1 MESVFSD
8 MLGKL
13 RPLTLPGNSV
23 LFATT
28 YKDFTATGGAIQGTP
43 QAIATAADFI
53 RQDASFQRAF
63 ASEESRQSFERML
76 ADADGGVGYFLE
88 QQLSAI
94 NSSKR
99 RAKLS
104 QADAADR
111 SLLVELLE
119 EALPSGDDVGAQ
131 QRRVLKRVL
140 DAVRRNL
147 QDWAE
152 RVPRDRTLFVV
163 EDATSLYGFWIRQL
177 TYVKE
182 EDLAKVPQNYAK
194 LTLQQRRDYVES
206 IWDSW
211 KASVIKRMVAVHGFD
226 WSVFGLDG
234 ESDALVL
241 LRLLSE
247 QRPSTELVRWLEKE
261 LGFVSTESESK
272 ALRRELAV
280 AMGNIMRK
288 GQLFVPATE
297 GQDPVQLLYQQVRW
311 EDGDQTER
319 SPHHIAV
326 IDGFLGVIEAIK
338 PAEAK
343 RQPQSGD
350 DELRTLRP
358 QLS

>member
-1 MESVFSD
+1 M
-8 MLGKL
+8 
-13 RPLTLPGNSV
+13 
-23 LFATT
+23 
-28 YKDFTATGGAIQGTP
+28 
-43 QAIATAADFI
+43 
-53 RQDASFQRAF
+53 
-63 ASEESRQSFERML
+63 
-76 ADADGGVGYFLE
+76 
-88 QQLSAI
+88 
-94 NSSKR
+94 
-99 RAKLS
+99 
-104 QADAADR
+104 
-111 SLLVELLE
+111 
-119 EALPSGDDVGAQ
+119 
-131 QRRVLKRVL
+131 
-140 DAVRRNL
+140 
-147 QDWAE
+147 
-152 RVPRDRTLFVV
+152 
-163 EDATSLYGFWIRQL
+163 
-177 TYVKE
+177 
-182 EDLAKVPQNYAK
+182 
-194 LTLQQRRDYVES
+194 
-206 IWDSW
+206 
-211 KASVIKRMVAVHGFD
+211 
-226 WSVFGLDG
+226 
-234 ESDALVL
+234 
-241 LRLLSE
+241 RLLSE